1 MLLISSQPS
10 NAYCQGAFGNPSSK
24 PRLALLTAYSNRY
37 HLDAHVDKHN
47 AGIVVVNL
55 AGPKGGGSLDFT
67 RDIARHATGNDQ
79 ECVVM

>member
-10 NAYCQGAFGNPSSK
+10 NAYCQ
-24 PRLALLTAYSNRY
+24 
-37 HLDAHVDKHN
+37 
-47 AGIVVVNL
+47 GIVVVNL

>member
-1 MLLISSQPS
+1 
-10 NAYCQGAFGNPSSK
+10 
-24 PRLALLTAYSNRY
+24 
-37 HLDAHVDKHN
+37 LDAHVDKHN